1 MGERLPAEK
10 AYDWGL
16 INRLTEDD
24 TLIDEAM
31 KVCKELAYG
40 PMSLRL
46 IRKAFWESSDNTY
59 EEQLNLERELQ
70 FEAGNSEDFKEGVKA
85 FLEKRD
91 AEFKGK

>member
-1 MGERLPAEK
+1 
-10 AYDWGL
+10 
-16 INRLTEDD
+16 
-24 TLIDEAM
+24 
-31 KVCKELAYG
+31 
-40 PMSLRL
+40 MSLRL

-91 AEFKGK
+91 AEFKGN

>member
-1 MGERLPAEK
+1 MEYNSAQILEESLK
-10 AYDWGL
+10 
-16 INRLTEDD
+16 IS
-24 TLIDEAM
+24 
-31 KVCKELAYG
+31 KELANG

-70 FEAGNSEDFKEGVKA
+70 FQAGNSEDFKEGVQA
-85 FLEKRD
+85 FLDKRD

>member
-1 MGERLPAEK
+1 LGV
-10 AYDWGL
+10 

-24 TLIDEAM
+24 ELLNNSMEI
-31 KVCKELAYG
+31 CKELANG

-70 FEAGNSEDFKEGVKA
+70 FEAGNSEDFKEGVRA
-85 FLEKRD
+85 FLDKRD
-91 AEFKGK
+91 AEFKGN